1 MRRQVARASVSFILG
16 LMVVALSTTVTRA
29 GPEAATVSFSF
40 DGQTSQVLVAVD
52 SPLAISGADIKLD
65 IPADIDIGTHKLAG
79 FVIGAAYMNM
89 DTVHRWF
96 QMSANGEKSGS
107 LVVNV
112 TVPENATYTI
122 TLLEVNLLD
131 VAGEPVP
138 IDTPLLP
145 AYVEVGQE
153 ETTAVIPE
161 VVLSP
166 SVGTAGTEISVSGT
180 GFVPNETGIQVTYD
194 GIVVASGIVADE
206 QGTWTATF
214 VIPDSAEGD
223 QVVDAWGGSTP
234 ATDVPDIMFTVEVTP
249 GIPGEAGAGEEEP
262 AVDESWLPGDLGTW
276 PVSSWIVVG
285 SLLVIIALLIPQGIP
300 ALISRRRQRH
310 AGLTPPVAA
319 PPQKSAKVVPAGQAA
334 YLAATLPLTKPEISL
349 GSGADNDMVIT
360 DASVDDKHAR
370 IYQEAGRD
378 VVEDLGSTAG
388 TSVSYSGQPDKERKV
403 AARSA
408 LKEGSYIRLGKAT
421 PVVFH
426 TEPRSLVVRYALISG
441 KVNSIGSDSSND
453 IVINSQSVSEKH
465 AEIGWKAGAF
475 VIKDLGSQQGTF
487 IRYGGEASPER
498 RVRGTNAIQ
507 HGSIIRVGDTQFLVE
522 TGNTGDTT

>member
-1 MRRQVARASVSFILG
+1 MAGISLSLALG
-16 LMVVALSTTVTRA
+16 LVVVALSTAVTHA
-29 GPEAATVSFSF
+29 APAAATVSFSF
-40 DGQTSQVLVAVD
+40 DGQRSQVLVAVD

-65 IPADIDIGTHKLAG
+65 IPTGIDIGAHKLAG
-79 FVIGAAYMNM
+79 FVTGAAYMNM

-96 QMSANGEKSGS
+96 QMAANGEKSGS

-131 VAGEPVP
+131 MSGEPVP

-153 ETTAVIPE
+153 EITAVIPE

-180 GFVPNETGIQVTYD
+180 GFIPNETGIQVTYD
-194 GIVVASGIVADE
+194 GIVVASDIIADE

-223 QVVDAWGGSTP
+223 HVVDAWGGSTS
-234 ATDVPDIMFTVEVTP
+234 ATDIPDIIFTVEATSALP
-249 GIPGEAGAGEEEP
+249 SEADEGEKGP

-319 PPQKSAKVVPAGQAA
+319 PPQK
-334 YLAATLPLTKPEISL
+334 
-349 GSGADNDMVIT
+349 
-360 DASVDDKHAR
+360 
-370 IYQEAGRD
+370 
-378 VVEDLGSTAG
+378 
-388 TSVSYSGQPDKERKV
+388 
-403 AARSA
+403 
-408 LKEGSYIRLGKAT
+408 
-421 PVVFH
+421 
-426 TEPRSLVVRYALISG
+426 
-441 KVNSIGSDSSND
+441 
-453 IVINSQSVSEKH
+453 
-465 AEIGWKAGAF
+465 
-475 VIKDLGSQQGTF
+475 
-487 IRYGGEASPER
+487 
-498 RVRGTNAIQ
+498 
-507 HGSIIRVGDTQFLVE
+507 
-522 TGNTGDTT
+522 

>member
-1 MRRQVARASVSFILG
+1 MRGQMAGITLSLALG
-16 LMVVALSTTVTRA
+16 LMVVALSTTVTHA
-29 GPEAATVSFSF
+29 APEAATVRFSF
-40 DGQTSQVLVAVD
+40 DSQTSQVLVAVD

-153 ETTAVIPE
+153 ETTAVIPV

-194 GIVVASGIVADE
+194 GILVASGIVADE
-206 QGTWTATF
+206 GGTWTATF
-214 VIPDSAEGD
+214 VVPDSAKGD
-223 QVVDAWGGSTP
+223 YVVDAWGGSTS
-234 ATDVPDIMFTVEVTP
+234 ATDIPDIIFTVEATSALP
-249 GIPGEAGAGEEEP
+249 SEADEGEKEP

-285 SLLVIIALLIPQGIP
+285 SLLLVIALLIPQGVP
-300 ALISRRRQRH
+300 ALISKRRRRY
-310 AGLTPPVAA
+310 APVAPEA
-319 PPQKSAKVVPAGQAA
+319 VVPLAQAA
-334 YLAATLPLTKPEISL
+334 DLSATFRLTKPEISL

-426 TEPRSLVVRYALISG
+426 TEPRSLVVNYALASG
-441 KVNSIGSDSSND
+441 KVNSVGSDSSND
-453 IVINSQSVSEKH
+453 IVINSPSVSEKH

-498 RVRGTNAIQ
+498 RVRGTNAIKD
-507 HGSIIRVGDTQFLVE
+507 GSIIRVGNTQFLVE